1 MTVEKQIQD
10 KIYELINNV
19 NKTIPVDWDELY
31 INSEMSETGGN
42 VYFFFKVADNDN
54 LFYSL
59 LIPDDFKVDEKT
71 FEKMDYQNYVLAREL
86 WKIFE
91 NNHIEVWK
99 NASFI
104 YKNNKLSSHFD
115 YVDWNA
121 SQFGPTDR
129 MNYFRYKYMKVAPKD
144 NIQEQLFQKMEKYQ
158 SEFL

>member
-1 MTVEKQIQD
+1 MTVEKQIQG
-10 KIYELINNV
+10 KINELINNV
-19 NKTIPVDWDELY
+19 NKIIPVDWDELY

-42 VYFFFKVADNDN
+42 VYFFFKLPDNDKS
-54 LFYSL
+54 FYSL
-59 LIPDDFKVDEKT
+59 LIPDDFKVEEKT

-99 NASFI
+99 NACFI
-104 YKNNKLSSHFD
+104 YKNNKLGIHFD

-129 MNYFRYKYMKVAPKD
+129 MKYFRYKYMEVAPED
-144 NIQEQLFQKMEKYQ
+144 NTQEQLFHEMEKYQ
-158 SEFL
+158 IEFS

>member
-31 INSEMSETGGN
+31 INSEMSETGWN
-42 VYFFFKVADNDN
+42 VYFFFKVADNDK

-59 LIPDDFKVDEKT
+59 LIPDDFKVEEKT

-86 WKIFE
+86 WNIFE

-121 SQFGPTDR
+121 S
-129 MNYFRYKYMKVAPKD
+129 
-144 NIQEQLFQKMEKYQ
+144 
-158 SEFL
+158 

>member
-42 VYFFFKVADNDN
+42 VYFFFKLPDNDK

-86 WKIFE
+86 WNIFE

-104 YKNNKLSSHFD
+104 YKNNKLIICYSIN
-115 YVDWNA
+115 VDFIFRKVN
-121 SQFGPTDR
+121 SIHSLISKSIPIT
-129 MNYFRYKYMKVAPKD
+129 YF
-144 NIQEQLFQKMEKYQ
+144 
-158 SEFL
+158 

>member
-19 NKTIPVDWDELY
+19 NKTIPVDWDEIY

-42 VYFFFKVADNDN
+42 VYFFFKLPDNDK

-59 LIPDDFKVDEKT
+59 LIPDDFKVEEKT

-129 MNYFRYKYMKVAPKD
+129 MKYFRYKYMEVAPED
-144 NIQEQLFQKMEKYQ
+144 NTQEQLFHEMEKYQ
-158 SEFL
+158 IEFS

>member
-59 LIPDDFKVDEKT
+59 LIPDDFKVEEKT

-115 YVDWNA
+115 YVDWNT

-144 NIQEQLFQKMEKYQ
+144 NIQEQLFQEMEKYQ